1 MKHHPVVIITS
12 NPDGMSRA
20 VKHLEVEGYEVK
32 VLDSLGANLIDFF
45 SAISSTDPEVF
56 SGIDDTPK
64 SDGVDSEIPAETKD
78 TDNTDAVDDPNMD
91 VPSMDD
97 PNTDLE
103 PSDSTDPS
111 AEVVFKG
118 TVNDESID
126 IHEVPGDEIILHP
139 KSISGSG
146 DKEIFGATISLPCS
160 IHSVKKFLKSGIKSN
175 HSKSSFFVILTK
187 LFMIKTPLTNGI
199 SNNAFTN
206 SPPSWAFSAL
216 RKSALSFGSNILF
229 ATNFILSGFG
239 VASA

>member
-64 SDGVDSEIPAETKD
+64 SDGVDSEIPADTKD
-78 TDNTDAVDDPNMD
+78 TDNTDAVDDPNID

-146 DKEIFGATISLPCS
+146 DKVKFQLQES
-160 IHSVKKFLKSGIKSN
+160 IEMNLWEEKSEDDELHEVSVHLVIPDLDFDKTVKIKVSEMVMEPP
-175 HSKSSFFVILTK
+175 VILMGEDW
-187 LFMIKTPLTNGI
+187 F
-199 SNNAFTN
+199 AAN
-206 SPPSWAFSAL
+206 STTE
-216 RKSALSFGSNILF
+216 KK
-229 ATNFILSGFG
+229 
-239 VASA
+239 